1 MLRFISPR
9 FGMAMRQPRH
19 PSSPSAEAGN
29 ENEVQALAEAVLEA
43 ASVAGLGVSVS
54 FDDGVT
60 PRLIYVN
67 DAAAQILGR
76 AVDELTGS
84 AMLLNFALEERSR
97 LNELAVRL
105 RQGDVTPSLTET
117 VVVQPGGERVPVE
130 VAFSGVRLAGEPAVV
145 TFLRDIRERKLADEA
160 LRRSEH
166 RFRQLIEAAPDAIGV
181 HRERRL
187 AYVNPAFAA
196 LCGRPFDQLVQRDIS
211 ELVHADD
218 RELMVQDGGADS
230 SAQAGPLEYRILH
243 ADGRVVNV
251 ETLSIPIEYE
261 GRSAVLGFTRDTTE
275 RKLLQAHLALRD
287 RMAMLGML
295 AASVAH
301 EINNPLAYAT
311 LNVEAIIRQLAGLAP
326 DGLPPEIQPAI
337 AAARDGLARVASIV
351 RDLKGLSAPQSAK
364 RWPVDVREVLESALN
379 VAMHAIRGN
388 ARVEKRYGD
397 VPPLETDP
405 TKLGQILLN
414 LMFNAAQS
422 FDLKSAFDPEGSSD
436 PKGSGNLI
444 VLAVSSPCA
453 SEVVVT
459 VSDNGPGISRE
470 QLEHIFEPF
479 FTTKTKGTGLGL
491 AICQTFA
498 SALNAKLG
506 VESEVGMGTTFTL
519 RLPA

>member
-1 MLRFISPR
+1 
-9 FGMAMRQPRH
+9 MRPPRH
-19 PSSPSAEAGN
+19 PASPSADAGN
-29 ENEVQALAEAVLEA
+29 DNEVQALAEAVLEA

-60 PRLIYVN
+60 PRHIYVN
-67 DAAAQILGR
+67 DAAAQVLGLSIE
-76 AVDELTGS
+76 ELTGS
-84 AMLLNFALEERSR
+84 AILLNFAPEERNR
-97 LNELAVRL
+97 LNELTARL
-105 RQGDVTPSLTET
+105 RQGDVSPSLTET
-117 VVVQPGGERVPVE
+117 VVLRPSGERIPVE
-130 VAFSGVRLAGEPAVV
+130 IAFSGVRLSGEPAIVS
-145 TFLRDIRERKLADEA
+145 FLRDIRERKSADEA
-160 LRRSEH
+160 LRRSEQ

-181 HRERRL
+181 HRDRRL
-187 AYVNPAFAA
+187 TYVNPAFAA
-196 LCGRPFDQLVQRDIS
+196 LCGRPFEQLVQRDIG

-218 RELMVQDGGADS
+218 RDLLAQHSDADG
-230 SAQAGPLEYRILH
+230 SAQPGPLEYRILH

-261 GRSAVLGFTRDTTE
+261 GHSAVLGFTRDTTE

-301 EINNPLAYAT
+301 EINNPLAYAA
-311 LNVEAIIRQLAGLAP
+311 LNVEAIIRQLAVAAP
-326 DGLPPEIQPAI
+326 EGLPPAIEPAI

-351 RDLKGLSAPQSAK
+351 RDLKGLSTPQSAK
-364 RWPVDVREVLESALN
+364 RWPVDVRDVLESALN

-388 ARVEKRYGD
+388 ARVEKRYDD

-414 LMFNAAQS
+414 LVFNAAQS
-422 FDLKSAFDPEGSSD
+422 FDLERAFDPECAFDAEGPLD
-436 PKGSGNLI
+436 AAKTANVIL
-444 VLAVSSPCA
+444 LAVSSPCP

-459 VSDNGPGISRE
+459 VSDNGPGISRQ

-479 FTTKTKGTGLGL
+479 FTTRATGTGLGL
-491 AICQTFA
+491 AICQTLA
-498 SALNAKLG
+498 NALNAKLG
-506 VESEVGMGTTFTL
+506 VESELGRGTTFTL

>member
-1 MLRFISPR
+1 
-9 FGMAMRQPRH
+9 MRQRRH
-19 PSSPSAEAGN
+19 PERSHPANPSADTGN
-29 ENEVQALAEAVLEA
+29 DNEVQALAEAVLEA

-54 FDDGVT
+54 FDDGIT
-60 PRLIYVN
+60 PRHIYVN

-76 AVDELTGS
+76 SVEELTGS
-84 AMLLNFALEERSR
+84 AMLLNFAPEDRNRLLELALRSR
-97 LNELAVRL
+97 
-105 RQGDVTPSLTET
+105 QSDVTPSLAET
-117 VVVQPGGERVPVE
+117 VIVQPDGERVPAE
-130 VAFSGVRLAGEPAVV
+130 VAFTLVTLSGEPAIV
-145 TFLRDIRERKLADEA
+145 TFLRDIRQRKSADEA

-181 HRERRL
+181 QRDQRL

-196 LCGRPFDQLVQRDIS
+196 LCGRPFDQLVQRDIG
-211 ELVHADD
+211 ELVHVDD
-218 RELMVQDGGADS
+218 RELVAQHSNDS
-230 SAQAGPLEYRILH
+230 SAQPGPLEYRILH

-301 EINNPLAYAT
+301 EINNPLAYAA
-311 LNVEAIIRQLAGLAP
+311 LNVEAIVRQLASLS
-326 DGLPPEIQPAI
+326 PEGVPAAIEPAI

-351 RDLKGLSAPQSAK
+351 RDLKGLSTPQSAK

-388 ARVEKRYGD
+388 ARIEKRYDD
-397 VPPLETDP
+397 VPALETDP
-405 TKLGQILLN
+405 TKLGQIFLN
-414 LMFNAAQS
+414 LVFNAAQS
-422 FDLKSAFDPEGSSD
+422 FEPNGAD
-436 PKGSGNLI
+436 NLI

-459 VSDNGPGISRE
+459 VSDNGPGITRQ

-491 AICQTFA
+491 AICQTLA
-498 SALNAKLG
+498 NALNAKLG
-506 VESEVGMGTTFTL
+506 VESAVGMGTTFTL
-519 RLPA
+519 RLPV

>member
-1 MLRFISPR
+1 
-9 FGMAMRQPRH
+9 MAQRPPRH
-19 PSSPSAEAGN
+19 PASLAADAGN

-60 PRLIYVN
+60 PRHIYVN
-67 DAAAQILGR
+67 DAAAQIFGR
-76 AVDELTGS
+76 SVEELTGS
-84 AMLLNFALEERSR
+84 ATLLNFAPEERNR
-97 LNELAVRL
+97 LNELVALWR
-105 RQGDVTPSLTET
+105 RGEVTPGMTEAA
-117 VVVQPGGERVPVE
+117 VVQPGGARIPVE
-130 VAFSGVRLAGEPAVV
+130 VAFSGVKLSGEPAIV
-145 TFLRDIRERKLADEA
+145 TFLRDIRERKAADEA
-160 LRRSEH
+160 LRRSEQ

-181 HRERRL
+181 LWDRRL

-196 LCGRPFDQLVQRDIS
+196 LCGRPFEQLAQRDIRD
-211 ELVHADD
+211 LVHEDD
-218 RELMVQDGGADS
+218 RELLAQHTSADD
-230 SAQAGPLEYRILH
+230 SAAPGPIEYRILH

-251 ETLSIPIEYE
+251 ETVSLPIEYE
-261 GRSAVLGFTRDTTE
+261 GRPALLGFTRDTTE

-311 LNVEAIIRQLAGLAP
+311 LNVEAIIRQLASLAP
-326 DGLPPEIQPAI
+326 ESMPALEPAV
-337 AAARDGLARVASIV
+337 AAARDGLARVGSIV

-379 VAMHAIRGN
+379 VAMHAIRGH
-388 ARVEKRYGD
+388 AHIERRYDD

-405 TKLGQILLN
+405 TKLGQIFLN

-422 FDLKSAFDPEGSSD
+422 FDRDSAPDPALDAGSALDS
-436 PKGSGNLI
+436 KARAGNTI
-444 VLAVSSPCA
+444 VLAITSPCA

-459 VSDNGPGISRE
+459 VSDNGPGIPRQ

-479 FTTKTKGTGLGL
+479 FTTKAKGTGLGL
-491 AICQTFA
+491 AICQTLA
-498 SALNAKLG
+498 NSLNAKLG
-506 VESEVGMGTTFTL
+506 VESELGIGTTFTL